1 MGRRILAVLAGLA
14 ASVIMVILGDLFHHQ
29 FYPPP
34 EGFDPSNAEAIVEFA
49 STLPF
54 EAFMLML
61 LTWAASVFVAGFVA
75 SKIAPAHWLRVS
87 LIVGVVALAG
97 AVANLMAIPHPM
109 WMNIT
114 TVIMYIPLAYLGG
127 RLGG

>member
-34 EGFDPSNAEAIVEFA
+34 EGFDPSNAEAIAEFA
-49 STLPF
+49 STLPL

-61 LTWAASVFVAGFVA
+61 LTWAASVFVAGITKNVEAQKSIFNGLDNLGSSVVFA
-75 SKIAPAHWLRVS
+75 DVRLINIEYAINLPLVFNGKIGIQLDNGHIELK
-87 LIVGVVALAG
+87 
-97 AVANLMAIPHPM
+97 
-109 WMNIT
+109 
-114 TVIMYIPLAYLGG
+114 
-127 RLGG
+127 

>member
-1 MGRRILAVLAGLA
+1 
-14 ASVIMVILGDLFHHQ
+14 
-29 FYPPP
+29 
-34 EGFDPSNAEAIVEFA
+34 
-49 STLPF
+49 
-54 EAFMLML
+54 MLML

-87 LIVGVVALAG
+87 LIVGMMALAG

-114 TVIMYIPLAYLGG
+114 TVIMYVPLAYLGG
-127 RLGG
+127 RVGGKGR